1 MPTLS
6 DLLNNYIIKTK
17 ERLNQSNLKTYY
29 KCCIDVLGE
38 EEDKKIYFPNKT
50 NRIVLHLKKC
60 THFFAAT
67 TPETRDEYF
76 HCQGKSFICSSYG
89 PLDNFILNHYQISC
103 GWALHWV
110 NNPEVRELFEFLNPF
125 LKLPDHKTLG
135 GPILNDAI
143 SKGDNTMKIAL
154 KEDPVGITLT
164 FDGWMNVKSEQLLG
178 VVLMTL
184 KEGLLY
190 GKQLILAQKGKHIM
204 E

>member
-76 HCQGKSFICSSYG
+76 HF
-89 PLDNFILNHYQISC
+89 SC

-164 FDGWMNVKSEQLLG
+164 PFVWKAADISAERETHHG
-178 VVLMTL
+178 
-184 KEGLLY
+184 
-190 GKQLILAQKGKHIM
+190 IM
-204 E
+204 EKTEVMIADLEKKGINICAIVTDSAYVTAR